1 MYKVVSKI
9 LNISSKVLFRIEV
22 QGVENI
28 PQEGACIITAN
39 HKSNWD
45 IVFMA
50 GFMGERVI
58 NTVAKKELFEVPILR
73 VILKKCF
80 VIPIDRNNPD
90 IKTIKRILKAL
101 KENKALCIFPEG
113 TRHKDLNTFA
123 DAKSGLGMFAVKGK
137 SVVVPVSIVT
147 NYKLFSKVI
156 VYIDKPISFNE
167 YYDKK
172 NKTED
177 YEYITNIVMD
187 TIKSNY
193 FKIKNS

>member
-50 GFMGERVI
+50 GLMGKRVI

-73 VILKKCF
+73 AILKKCF

-90 IKTIKRILKAL
+90 IKTIKRILKVL

>member
-50 GFMGERVI
+50 GLMGERVI

-90 IKTIKRILKAL
+90 IKTIKRILKVL